1 LVTSRDGLPAY
12 RQSPIAVLTGPG
24 VQ

>member
-1 LVTSRDGLPAY
+1 MVY

-24 VQ
+24 VE